1 MGAGAIVDRL
11 IRKSWSDDDV
21 HKYVGFFR
29 YAALSHA
36 ADPSIRSEAASGGTT
51 SALFIHG
58 LEGGWFEGV
67 VVCRAVV
74 TEGRV
79 RAVFE
84 IATSR
89 DAILAARGSKYV
101 ETAFLREVLPLIR
114 AFSGRVAVVGLPC
127 DISALRHRAQREPEL
142 ARKLALTVA
151 LVCGHN
157 SRKELID
164 EVTTRMQREAGASLE
179 AYRFRVGHWRGQIE
193 ARFADGRVR
202 RYPTGRFNDYQNL
215 FFFCEKKCLACC
227 DHYGYEAD
235 LSIGDVWLFRLK
247 EDPIKHAGVIVRND
261 RGRALL
267 ESAVQAGKVVSEGL
281 DIRDI
286 MDGQSRIG
294 PSHYN
299 VSARARVAPRFGVK
313 LKDTVHEPVRW
324 HEWLNAYL
332 TLLNMKIS
340 ESPRGRRVLFRL
352 PRRLVKAYLYFK
364 KGLETLR

>member
-1 MGAGAIVDRL
+1 MSLGVMVDRL
-11 IRKSWSDDDV
+11 VRKPWSDEDV
-21 HKYVGFFR
+21 DKYVGQFR
-29 YAALSHA
+29 DTSLSHA
-36 ADPSIRSEAASGGTT
+36 RQEQIRNGAASGGVT

-58 LEGGWFEGV
+58 LNHGWFEGV
-67 VVCRAVV
+67 VVCRSVI
-74 TEGRV
+74 ERGKV
-79 RAVFE
+79 RARFE
-84 IATSR
+84 IATSEE
-89 DAILAARGSKYV
+89 AILACRGSKYV

-114 AFSGRVAVVGLPC
+114 AFPARVAVVGLPC
-127 DISALRHRAQREPEL
+127 DISALARRADKEPEL

-157 SRKELID
+157 SRKGLID
-164 EVTTRMQREAGASLE
+164 AVTARMEREAGARLA
-179 AYRFRVGHWRGQIE
+179 AYKFRVGHWRGQIE
-193 ARFADGRVR
+193 AHFDNETVAH
-202 RYPTGRFNDYQNL
+202 YPTSRFNDYQNL
-215 FFFCEKKCLACC
+215 FFFCEKKCLACH

-247 EDPIKHAGVIVRND
+247 TDPIKHSGVIVRSE
-261 RGRALL
+261 RGDALFRAATRNG
-267 ESAVQAGKVVSEGL
+267 EVISQPL

-324 HEWLNAYL
+324 HQWLNAWL
-332 TLLNMKIS
+332 TFMNMKIS
-340 ESPRGRRVLFRL
+340 ESPRGQRVLFHM